1 MDAFTFGAFGA
12 SARAQGFDEV
22 LERRWQ
28 PGTVLDTHAH
38 AFVAKA
44 LVVQGDMWL
53 RVGEQTRH
61 LLIIQS
67 SGECDG
73 GEPGRMQD
81 FVGVRVSNAAEQPWI
96 GERPLERVLF
106 SGERRAEV
114 RQGRLQRLKPATVL
128 LLERHSAFE
137 DVQ

>member
-1 MDAFTFGAFGA
+1 MTALPGGDRMDAFTFEAFGA

-28 PGTVLDTHAH
+28 PGAVLDTHAH

-61 LLIIQS
+61 LR
-67 SGECDG
+67 
-73 GEPGRMQD
+73 PGD
-81 FVGVRVSNAAEQPWI
+81 TFE
-96 GERPLERVLF
+96 
-106 SGERRAEV
+106 
-114 RQGRLQRLKPATVL
+114 
-128 LLERHSAFE
+128 LERHVPHDERYGDEGATYW
-137 DVQ
+137 VARRN